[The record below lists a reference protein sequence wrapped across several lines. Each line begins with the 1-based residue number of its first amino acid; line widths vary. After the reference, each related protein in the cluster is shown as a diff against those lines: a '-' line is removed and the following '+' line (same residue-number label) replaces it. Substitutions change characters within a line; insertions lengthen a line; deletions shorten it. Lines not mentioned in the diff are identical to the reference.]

1 MKGGAGADGPFRPD
15 LYVVARFLDRLDDA
29 GAVWTRSSLQSGV
42 RLNYDQFRRYL
53 DFLERRGWV
62 AIAKATGRSPRIVLT
77 ASGRDAWTR
86 LLAWMEDLF
95 ARPPS

>member
-1 MKGGAGADGPFRPD
+1 MNDGSGPDAPFRPD
-15 LYVVARFLDRLDDA
+15 LYVVARFLDRLDDP
-29 GAVWTRSSLQSGV
+29 GVVWTRSSLQTGV

-53 DFLERRGWV
+53 DFLQRRGWV
-62 AIAKATGRSPRIVLT
+62 AIGKADGRSPRITLT

-86 LLAWMEDLF
+86 LLAWIEDLF